1 MWESILSEALKALA
15 TYSWRIVGAVIII
28 LVGFALAKLIRK
40 ALMQVLTT
48 RKLDPTV
55 IYFAD
60 SSLKVLLYAVV
71 LIAALHRLGVETTSL
86 VAMLGA
92 LGVAIGFALR
102 QQLSNV
108 ASGLIII
115 IFRPFSVG
123 DYIEGA
129 GTAGTVERIELMS
142 TEVLTPENVTVIV
155 PNSRLTADKTINYSR
170 RDTRR
175 LRMVI
180 GVSYKA
186 DLKAIRDAL
195 QKVVDEVDEEDLIL
209 KEPRPTITIKEL
221 TDKGIK
227 LEIRMWVRT
236 QDYLKVKVHVNEKIQ
251 ACYDSEEIPS
261 P

>member
-15 TYSWRIVGAVIII
+15 NYSWHIVGALIII
-28 LVGFALAKLIRK
+28 LIGFSLVKLVRT
-40 ALMQVLTT
+40 AVMRVLTT

-60 SSLKVLLYAVV
+60 SSLRVLLYGVV

-115 IFRPFSVG
+115 IFRPFGVG
-123 DYIEGA
+123 NYIEGG

-142 TEVLTPENVTVIV
+142 TEVLTPENVTVLV
-155 PNSRLTADKTINYSR
+155 PNSRLTADKIINYSR

-175 LRMVI
+175 LKIVI

-186 DLKAIRDAL
+186 DLKAIKDAL
-195 QKVVDEVDEEDLIL
+195 QKVVDEEELIL

-221 TDKGIK
+221 TDKVIK
-227 LEIRMWVRT
+227 LEIRMWVRS
-236 QDYLKVKVHVNEKIQ
+236 QDYLKVKVQVNEKIK
-251 ACYDSEEIPS
+251 ARYDSEEIPS